1 MRKLSERNFDT
12 MGKLLIAVLKLI
24 MTFLFV
30 FVVFT
35 INICSIIF
43 VIAAGFILGY
53 LGILYFGLSSF
64 N

>member
-53 LGILYFGLSSF
+53 LGILYTLG
-64 N
+64 